1 MQLNHGGQRV
11 RNYLPPLDLVD
22 DLEADEVHIRGVLPL
37 TDHITY
43 RAPRHLA
50 CRGAHFLKTN
60 ASAQSLQQESRTMIP
75 INRLKR
81 WPFPSVPS
89 PRGTPPKPM
98 SGEQEQPKPAKNR
111 KRDDG
116 KQSN

>member
-1 MQLNHGGQRV
+1 
-11 RNYLPPLDLVD
+11 
-22 DLEADEVHIRGVLPL
+22 
-37 TDHITY
+37 
-43 RAPRHLA
+43 
-50 CRGAHFLKTN
+50 
-60 ASAQSLQQESRTMIP
+60 MIP